1 MLDIINVSLFSSVTR
16 YLTRWVEGIILSGIL
31 TLLIAIGTII
41 YTIKSNKDIVE
52 QLSLKQKLGVSIII
66 IATIAFATVCIYFGG
81 NWIVSF
87 MTEGILKTIMKYI
100 IILVVLIISI
110 LSMYKAMNKV
120 TNGII

>member
-1 MLDIINVSLFSSVTR
+1 VKLFADSDRIYARIRVY
-16 YLTRWVEGIILSGIL
+16 YLLEEFILSGIL

-52 QLSLKQKLGVSIII
+52 QLTLKQKFGVSLIF

-87 MTEGILKTIMKYI
+87 MAEGILKTIMQYI
-100 IILVVLIISI
+100 IILVVLIVSI
-110 LSMYKAMNKV
+110 LSMHKAMHKV